1 MMAQF
6 VLFKLDLHNE
16 TVRHVAC
23 SVTMKNTCRIL
34 VGKPEK
40 NRTLS
45 RLKNRW
51 QENTTACL
59 KERVCEK
66 INWNNLA
73 QDMG

>member
-1 MMAQF
+1 
-6 VLFKLDLHNE
+6 
-16 TVRHVAC
+16 
-23 SVTMKNTCRIL
+23 MKNTCRIL

>member
-1 MMAQF
+1 
-6 VLFKLDLHNE
+6 
-16 TVRHVAC
+16 
-23 SVTMKNTCRIL
+23 L

-40 NRTLS
+40 NRTLG

-51 QENTTACL
+51 QDNTRVCL

-66 INWNNLA
+66 MNWNNLA